1 MMFGIIIVS
10 IFIILALLCFVIVI
24 MALKENIK
32 DKRRGKKTV
41 FQANFMAGIGIIGF
55 LFLAI
60 SLSVLVHTVSPYT
73 NKEQNNTK
81 CQVCGREFQKGS
93 ENAKSI
99 RKTNM
104 CTQCYENYRNAA
116 DALKELPVNEN

>member
-1 MMFGIIIVS
+1 MIFGIIVVS
-10 IFIILALLCFVIVI
+10 IFVILALLFFSVAI

-32 DKRRGKKTV
+32 DKRKGKKPV
-41 FQANFMAGIGIIGF
+41 FQTNFMTGMGIIGF

-60 SLSVLVHTVSPYT
+60 SLSVLVNTVSPYT
-73 NKEQNNTK
+73 NKEQSNTK

-93 ENAKSI
+93 ENVKSI

-104 CTQCYENYRNAA
+104 CTQCYENYRNAT